1 MPVRKVGAV
10 TGRGGSRRWRRT
22 WTAVFLTAAVG
33 VASCTTSNG
42 VRTDSAVVIDESTE
56 GPVAPSTAPSEDND
70 PAPAELPSLSPND
83 AETTTGTLD
92 NGLRYLVRSNDN
104 PGGKVELRLVIDAG
118 SGLEDDTQ
126 VGGAHFLEHMLF
138 NGTERFPKN
147 ELIDVLRSFGAAFGA
162 DINASTSRDQTIYTL
177 NVPNDAEIVE
187 TALDIL
193 EDWLTAATIDPDE
206 VEAERGIVLDEWRSR
221 GQTAAGRVFDE
232 LADFYLAD
240 TEYDGH
246 SPIGG
251 REAIETITP
260 DALRRFYDDWYR
272 PDNAAVIVIGD
283 VVAAEIEDEII
294 ERFED
299 VASRGDQPERRVMEV
314 VASADTRARIVDDPD
329 LAEGSTSVTL
339 PLALDGSR
347 SIEEDAQIVTLSR
360 IGFDIIA
367 TRLENDALRG
377 DAPFDQAGVSSSSI
391 VRELDAP
398 EIQVELDGVDVGAAV
413 QAIVDEYERVIRF
426 GFTQAE
432 IDRAVGSRRSSAQRN
447 FDGRESRQDVS
458 YADEYTRHVLEG
470 EWYVEAEREFEF
482 VNAVLD
488 GATRDSVAGVFAER
502 YGSAGAHVFVAVP
515 DEQAGDVASEADL
528 LALIDEAADRELVA
542 REAEAAIGDS
552 LMERPAE
559 VNAVGQ
565 GELATDPFTDALDP
579 LVLEFANG
587 ARVSLNTTAIV
598 EQEIF
603 FEARSPG
610 GLLLVADGDIADA
623 QALSNV
629 ISESGVGSFDRV
641 SLDAFLDDKS
651 VSFTP
656 FVDRATSGMSGTV
669 ATPDAEVLFQMI
681 NLMMTAPRVDQTAID
696 RYVDDQGPF
705 AEDPSIDAGYAE
717 FVALLNARYD
727 DPRYLAPTPESLA
740 TVDVEGSERVAADR
754 FGSARNWSFAFSG
767 DYDINQLTELAAAY
781 IGSLD
786 AGEDAGAADFSE
798 PPAPAGIVVVDA
810 EAGQGETANVSFLFT
825 GSATPARSDDVTARV
840 VREVIGNR
848 LTDFIREELGDS
860 YSPFAQIE
868 LGGGGVPQ
876 TEIYISV
883 STSADLVEDVSA
895 AVLRQLEDLRVNGPS
910 DRELSNAITTVGEQL
925 NFINNAQIND
935 EVLDVLV
942 DGPGNASFDE
952 FVNQP
957 ALIGKVTAADVD
969 GALNAWTS
977 ADQFIEV
984 RVLPGR

>member
-1 MPVRKVGAV
+1 MGI
-10 TGRGGSRRWRRT
+10 
-22 WTAVFLTAAVG
+22 
-33 VASCTTSNG
+33 ASCTTSSG
-42 VRTDSAVVIDESTE
+42 VRTDSAVRIDESSESPTA
-56 GPVAPSTAPSEDND
+56 PANAPSTDDVPVPDGLPPLL
-70 PAPAELPSLSPND
+70 PAD
-83 AETTTGTLD
+83 AGTTTGTLD
-92 NGLRYLVRSNDN
+92 NGLQYLVRSNDN

-147 ELIDVLRSFGAAFGA
+147 ELVDVLRSFGAAFGA

-206 VEAERGIVLDEWRSR
+206 VEAERGIVLDEWRTR
-221 GQTAAGRVFDE
+221 GQTANGRVFDE

-251 REAIETITP
+251 REPIETITP

-272 PDNAAVIVIGD
+272 PDIASVIVIGD
-283 VVAAEIEDEII
+283 IVAAEIEDEIV
-294 ERFED
+294 ERFRD
-299 VASRGDQPERRVMEV
+299 VEPRGEQPARRVIEV
-314 VASADTRARIVDDPD
+314 VPSAATRVRVVEDPD
-329 LAEGSTSVTL
+329 LAEGQASVTL
-339 PLALDGSR
+339 PLTLDATLSL
-347 SIEEDAQIVTLSR
+347 EEEAQIAILRR

-391 VRELDAP
+391 VRQLEAP
-398 EIQVELDGVDVGAAV
+398 EISVELDGADVGTAV
-413 QAIVDEYERVIRF
+413 EAIVDEYERVIRF

-432 IDRAVGSRRSSAQRN
+432 IDRAVGSRRSSAQRT
-447 FDGRESRQDVS
+447 FDGRASRQDVS

-470 EWYVEAEREFEF
+470 EWYVEAERELDF

-488 GATRDSVAGVFAER
+488 GATMDSVGAVFAQR

-515 DEQAGDVASEADL
+515 GDQAADVPTEADL
-528 LALIDEAADRELVA
+528 AAIIDGAADRELVD

-552 LMERPAE
+552 LMERPTE
-559 VNAVGQ
+559 VNSVGQ
-565 GELATDPFTDALDP
+565 VELATDPFTDALDP
-579 LVLEFANG
+579 VVLEFANG
-587 ARVSLNTTAIV
+587 ARVSFNTTTIV

-610 GLLLVADGDIADA
+610 GLRVVADGDVADA

-629 ISESGVGSFDRV
+629 ISDSGVGGFDRV
-641 SLDAFLDDKS
+641 ALDAFLDDKS
-651 VSFTP
+651 VSFAP
-656 FVDRATSGMSGTV
+656 FVDRSTSGMSGTV

-681 NLMMTAPRVDQTAID
+681 NLMMTAPRIDQTALD
-696 RYVDDQGPF
+696 RYVDDQLPF
-705 AEDPSIDAGYAE
+705 AEDPSIDGGYAE
-717 FVALLNARYD
+717 FVALLDARYD
-727 DPRYLAPTPESLA
+727 DPRFLTPTPESLG
-740 TVDVEGSERVAADR
+740 TVDVEGIGRVAANS
-754 FGSARNWSFAFSG
+754 FSSARNWSFAFSG
-767 DYDINQLTELAAAY
+767 DYDANTLITLANAY
-781 IGSLD
+781 IGSLEPGD
-786 AGEDAGAADFSE
+786 AASPADFSE
-798 PPAPAGIVVVDA
+798 PPAPAGVVEAEA

-825 GSATPARSDDVTARV
+825 GSATPARRDDITAKV

-848 LTDFIREELGDS
+848 LNDFIREELGDS

-883 STSADLVEDVSA
+883 STSVDLVEDVSA
-895 AVLRQLEDLRVNGPS
+895 AVLGQLEDLRGDGPS

-935 EVLDVLV
+935 EVLAVLV
-942 DGPGNASFDE
+942 DGAGNASFDE
-952 FVNQP
+952 FVNQFE
-957 ALIGKVTAADVD
+957 LIGQITAEDVN
-969 GALNAWTS
+969 GALNSWTN
-977 ADQFIEV
+977 AEQYIEV
-984 RVLPGR
+984 RVLSGS